1 MLYLLY
7 VFIFQSK
14 PKSTARPRLWLIIYL
29 LIAFVSHCIHC
40 LKKKWWKHL
49 YSEFKNFHS
58 MTPFSPKYSLVTPDS
73 FEQVISMLRMLSS
86 FTNMLYH
93 LPNSNPFHFQGPT
106 EVTCRMPFLFIFTHV
121 ESLLLRTLIKLL

>member
-14 PKSTARPRLWLIIYL
+14 PKSTARPRLWFIIYL
-29 LIAFVSHCIHC
+29 LIAFASHCIHC

-49 YSEFKNFHS
+49 YLELKNFHS

-93 LPNSNPFHFQGPT
+93 LPKSNPFHFQGPT